1 MHLTVNHA
9 VTEIVEATA
18 CDSFVWHGRTFYEST
33 DTATYR
39 TINAVGCDSVVTL
52 HLTVIPTTYTVVH
65 GEVNEGETYIGNG
78 FVVPADETVNVPDYH
93 LSLQNMLV
101 SALGCDS
108 VVTLELDIIVP
119 PDPPDPPEPP
129 QPEPP
134 QSQPS
139 QTELFLS
146 MMQLP
151 NAITPS
157 NSDGLNDFFGLPEEY
172 IDLIGECEVII
183 FNRWGETV
191 FHSNDKHFRWYG
203 DYKGTICKEQ
213 VFGYKIKLINIDGI
227 LYRKKGSILVL

>member
-1 MHLTVNHA
+1 MTA
-9 VTEIVEATA
+9 FVEATA

-33 DTATYR
+33 DTATFR
-39 TINAVGCDSVVTL
+39 TNSVSGCDSVVTL
-52 HLTVIPTTYTVVH
+52 HLIVNPTVETVVH
-65 GEVNEGETYIGNG
+65 GEVIEGEEYIGNG

-93 LSLQNMLV
+93 LSLQNTLV
-101 SALGCDS
+101 SVSGCDS
-108 VVTLELDIIVP
+108 VVTLELDIIVPPTPPDP

-134 QSQPS
+134 QPQPS
-139 QTELFLS
+139 EPEMLLS
-146 MMQLP
+146 VMQLP

-172 IDLIGECEVII
+172 IDKIGECEIII

-191 FHSNDKHFRWYG
+191 FYSDDKHFRWYG
-203 DYKGTICKEQ
+203 DYKGKVCKEQ
-213 VFGYKIKLINIDGI
+213 VFGYKMRLLNQDGI